1 MKRELKNK
9 IWIFIYMVLFSQSI
23 ESQQMYYSVVKD
35 TMMHKAYEISLLPN
49 YKKNI
54 FSYGEGVFV
63 TYYYQD
69 STIVTIFS
77 GGLQKLPL
85 LSTDN
90 YYIPCK
96 IDTLQ
101 NRITRRG
108 KKESKFWRED
118 KYQGIIVYYDAVKK
132 DRKCIYDFLLDN
144 FMFYKIDPISKK

>member
-1 MKRELKNK
+1 MERELKNK
-9 IWIFIYMVLFSQSI
+9 VWLFIYMALLSQFV
-23 ESQQMYYSVVKD
+23 ESQQVCYSVDKD
-35 TMMHKAYEISLLPN
+35 TIMHKAYEITLLPN

-69 STIVTIFS
+69 STIVTVFS

-101 NRITRRG
+101 NRITRTG
-108 KKESKFWRED
+108 NKESKFWRED
-118 KYQGIIVYYDAVKK
+118 KYQGIIVYYDAVQK
-132 DRKCIYDFLLDN
+132 DKKCIYDFILDN
-144 FMFYKIDPISKK
+144 FRFHKTESN